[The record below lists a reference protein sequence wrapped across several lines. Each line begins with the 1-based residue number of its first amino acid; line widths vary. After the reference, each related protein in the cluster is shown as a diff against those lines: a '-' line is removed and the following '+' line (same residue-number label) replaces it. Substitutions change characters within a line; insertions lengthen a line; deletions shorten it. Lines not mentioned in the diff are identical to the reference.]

1 MEICRWNS
9 VISASRRMPGWS
21 CSGATCARGA
31 SIIWCATRLP
41 TCRAGATSAWVAM
54 VRVLVG
60 LVTVGGRRLRHVAY
74 VADDPVFQRFGNVRV
89 VPTARTLSRWLRHF
103 TMRTVTRFQ
112 VLNAA
117 VVSQL
122 LPTLGL
128 RTWTVDV
135 DGVVVSTGLQVERAA
150 RGYNPHQRKV
160 PSYYPIMAHLAETTH
175 ILRVKNRSGNVHDG
189 KAGLPV
195 LARPVAPAGGAA
207 HRRGL
212 AAVSHGWGVFSA
224 RCAAVAARPRRGLC
238 HQSPVLSL
246 VGSAGLHPGHPH
258 LGPGGAR
265 RDRLRRAACGDAVA
279 DPRGRDHLSEEGP
292 PPGHEELSAR
302 PV

>member
-1 MEICRWNS
+1 MEISLEFGDIRLTS
-9 VISASRRMPGWS
+9 YAGLELFGRYLRTRRFNHLVRD
-21 CSGATCARGA
+21 AFAD
-31 SIIWCATRLP
+31 L
-41 TCRAGATSAWVAM
+41 AGATSAWWRWCGCWSDRRRPAPAPRGLRRGRPRLPA
-54 VRVLVG
+54 VRERARGAYRAHVG
-60 LVTVGGRRLRHVAY
+60 
-74 VADDPVFQRFGNVRV
+74 
-89 VPTARTLSRWLRHF
+89 RWLRDAHGHPLPGAQRGRRE
-103 TMRTVTRFQ
+103 TVAAHAGAAHLDGRCGRRRGVDRVAGRTGR
-112 VLNAA
+112 A
-117 VVSQL
+117 
-122 LPTLGL
+122 
-128 RTWTVDV
+128 
-135 DGVVVSTGLQVERAA
+135 GLQPAPTEGA
-150 RGYNPHQRKV
+150 QRL
-160 PSYYPIMAHLAETTH
+160 PDHGAPGRDDTHLAGQEPVGQ
-175 ILRVKNRSGNVHDG
+175 RPRWEGRP
-189 KAGLPV
+189 AV

-207 HRRGL
+207 HRRGP

-265 RDRLRRAACGDAVA
+265 RDRLRRAASGDAVA

>member
-9 VISASRRMPGWS
+9 VISASRRIAGLELF
-21 CSGATCARGA
+21 GRYLR
-31 SIIWCATRLP
+31 TRRFNHLVRDAFADLP
-41 TCRAGATSAWVAM
+41 RWGDFGVVAM

-135 DGVVVSTGLQVERAA
+135 DGVVVSDRVAGRTGRAGLQPAPAEGAQLLPDHGAPGRDDT
-150 RGYNPHQRKV
+150 
-160 PSYYPIMAHLAETTH
+160 HLAGQEPVGQ
-175 ILRVKNRSGNVHDG
+175 RPRWEGRP
-189 KAGLPV
+189 AV

-279 DPRGRDHLSEEGP
+279 DPP
-292 PPGHEELSAR
+292 WP
-302 PV
+302 